1 MKRVDSIDFEAIINE
16 KEPYKQGTLRMSDN
30 NSNATTS
37 GLEQEKE
44 KYYLDL
50 AKKYVNDNSQYNK
63 VWKKYSTNTNKYK
76 LSFDDLIENDSFLRK
91 YKDKYKLN
99 NLQDNYTFN
108 GLLLQTPL
116 GSKTQSYKKNN
127 KSKITLKKVDTPS
140 VNEED
145 VKLENTEG
153 INSSEENKDHSQQPK
168 FQTLKEKE
176 RNRLLIVQENL
187 EKTVINGNRTSKET
201 LVEEVKNHFKNELQV
216 KEAETLSQ
224 FIYKVKRDNKRFK
237 LEF

>member
-1 MKRVDSIDFEAIINE
+1 MMEIFALKKPNKHVN
-16 KEPYKQGTLRMSDN
+16 MSDN
-30 NSNATTS
+30 NSTQSN
-37 GLEQEKE
+37 LEQEKE
-44 KYYLDL
+44 RYYLNL
-50 AKKYVNDNSQYNK
+50 VKKHVHDNSQYNK

-76 LSFDDLIENDSFLRK
+76 ISFDDLIDNDSFLRK

-99 NLQDNYTFN
+99 NLQDHYTFN
-108 GLLLQTPL
+108 GFLLQTPL

-127 KSKITLKKVDTPS
+127 KSAVLLKKVDATI
-140 VNEED
+140 NDDD
-145 VKLENTEG
+145 VKSENTEALVNLG
-153 INSSEENKDHSQQPK
+153 EDSKEHSQQPK

-187 EKTVINGNRTSKET
+187 EKTIIHGNRTSKEA
-201 LVEEVKNHFKNELQV
+201 LVEEVKKHFKNELQV

-224 FIYKVKRDNKRFK
+224 FIYKVKKDNKKFK

>member
-1 MKRVDSIDFEAIINE
+1 
-16 KEPYKQGTLRMSDN
+16 MSDN
-30 NSNATTS
+30 NSNSTQS
-37 GLEQEKE
+37 NLEQEKE
-44 KYYLDL
+44 RYYLNL
-50 AKKYVNDNSQYNK
+50 AKKYVHDNSQYNK

-76 LSFDDLIENDSFLRK
+76 ISFDDLIDNDSFLRK

-99 NLQDNYTFN
+99 NLQDHYTFN
-108 GLLLQTPL
+108 GFLLQTPL

-127 KSKITLKKVDTPS
+127 KSTVLLKKVDATI
-140 VNEED
+140 NEDD
-145 VKLENTEG
+145 VKSENTEALV
-153 INSSEENKDHSQQPK
+153 NSGEDSKEHSQQPK

-187 EKTVINGNRTSKET
+187 EKTIIHGNRTSKDA
-201 LVEEVKNHFKNELQV
+201 LVEEVKKHFKNDLQV

-224 FIYKVKRDNKRFK
+224 FIYKVKRDNKKFK